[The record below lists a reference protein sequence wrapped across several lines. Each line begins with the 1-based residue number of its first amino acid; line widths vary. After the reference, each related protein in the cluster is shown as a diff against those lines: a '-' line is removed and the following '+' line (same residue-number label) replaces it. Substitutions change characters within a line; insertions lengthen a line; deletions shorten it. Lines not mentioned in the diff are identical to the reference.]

1 MKYIFIINL
10 FGDINVNIFFII
22 NLVKVDAVSSGTLP
36 IIVLSMPWDGGSTMQ
51 AIAVPSSVPQQLRV
65 HSALQATVTGLRPP
79 VPFTNHCD
87 ASKRFFFVSL
97 RLVLILCKLE
107 TLYWPTSQF
116 GRFSSRIS
124 WVLLLTAETLRGL
137 KNLSQVIYFTLRRKK
152 NK

>member
-87 ASKRFFFVSL
+87 ASKRFFFCLPSVGFDI
-97 RLVLILCKLE
+97 VQIGNVILA
-107 TLYWPTSQF
+107 Y
-116 GRFSSRIS
+116 IS
-124 WVLLLTAETLRGL
+124 VWSIFKQNIMGSTADC
-137 KNLSQVIYFTLRRKK
+137 
-152 NK
+152 